1 MAFFSPLF
9 FGSAATGGAAAT
21 TGLIGTGGAF
31 SFGTAAGTA
40 AVGLAGASSIQQGR
54 VASAQ
59 GKFAKDIAI
68 RNQESLERQAHAER
82 DAARIEEKRV
92 SRRGKIV
99 MAAQRAVIGKSGI
112 GLAGATLS
120 VLADTAAQF
129 SLDRNLVLRRGLL
142 RGRELRQRGRIGLAE
157 GRFAKTLGT
166 QTKRLSFVKAGAS
179 ILGAVGT
186 ASLLKSRFGTPTQI
200 GTTSPSIFRGS
211 TFA

>member
-1 MAFFSPLF
+1 MGFLAPIF
-9 FGSAATGGAAAT
+9 FGSAATGTAAAT
-21 TGLIGTGGAF
+21 TGLIGTGGTF
-31 SFGTAAGTA
+31 AAGTA
-40 AVGLAGASSIQQGR
+40 AVTVGTGLTAAGQIQQGR

-68 RNQESLERQAHAER
+68 RNQEALERQAKAEE

-99 MAAQRAVIGKSGI
+99 MAAQRATIGKTGI

-120 VLADTAAQF
+120 VLTDTAAQF
-129 SLDRNLVLRRGLL
+129 SLERNLALRRGLI

-166 QTKRLSFVKAGAS
+166 QAKRLSFVKAGAS
-179 ILGAVGT
+179 ILGGVSQLSSGNGVGRT
-186 ASLLKSRFGTPTQI
+186 SQI
-200 GTTSPSIFRGS
+200 GTTSSSIFRGS